1 MGKGKGKKE
10 KKDKKDKDAPK
21 RAISAFFY
29 YQKERRDSLKKEQ
42 PSLDNKALISKMSEE
57 WNKMKDSEKTKYNN
71 LAAKDKERYEREK
84 KAYEAKKGK
93 KSGTKS
99 AKKDE

>member
-1 MGKGKGKKE
+1 MAKTKGKKE

-42 PSLDNKALISKMSEE
+42 PNLDNKALISKMSEE

>member
-1 MGKGKGKKE
+1 MAKTKGKKE

-42 PSLDNKALISKMSEE
+42 PNLDNKALISKMSEE

-71 LAAKDKERYEREK
+71 LAAKNKERYEKEK
-84 KAYEAKKGK
+84 KLYESKKGK
-93 KSGTKS
+93 KSGTKT

>member
-1 MGKGKGKKE
+1 MAKTKGKKE

-42 PSLDNKALISKMSEE
+42 PNLDNKALISKMSEE

-71 LAAKDKERYEREK
+71 LAAKDKERYEKEK
-84 KAYEAKKGK
+84 KLYEKKKKK

>member
-1 MGKGKGKKE
+1 MAKTKGKKE

-42 PSLDNKALISKMSEE
+42 PNLDNKALISKMSEE

-71 LAAKDKERYEREK
+71 LAAKDK
-84 KAYEAKKGK
+84 KKGK

>member
-1 MGKGKGKKE
+1 
-10 KKDKKDKDAPK
+10 
-21 RAISAFFY
+21 
-29 YQKERRDSLKKEQ
+29 
-42 PSLDNKALISKMSEE
+42 MSDE